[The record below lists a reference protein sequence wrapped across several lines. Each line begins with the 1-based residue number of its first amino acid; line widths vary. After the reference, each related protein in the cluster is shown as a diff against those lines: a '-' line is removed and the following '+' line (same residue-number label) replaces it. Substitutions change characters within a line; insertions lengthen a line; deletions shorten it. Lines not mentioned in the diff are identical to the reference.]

1 MVRPTKPKE
10 IKPKADISADSPVAA
25 PPGVGGGINGTKLI
39 IINIF
44 TTILISVLFL
54 AGNYF
59 IIQSSMSK
67 IAGQMTQGDNGDGSA
82 QSDSSGGGADGGDQV
97 EHGVILDLGE
107 FILNLSDPHAKRYL
121 KISVAIELSHK
132 DTDPKTDGPAKEG
145 EDPAKA
151 IEAEMSDYK
160 PAIRDA
166 IISTLSS
173 KTAEELSSVEGK
185 DQSKEQI
192 KEAVNAIFGGER
204 EVIRVSFGSFII
216 Q

>member
-10 IKPKADISADSPVAA
+10 IKPKADVDSESGGSMPS
-25 PPGVGGGINGTKLI
+25 GGGLNGMKLI
-39 IINIF
+39 IINTF
-44 TTILISVLFL
+44 MTILICVLFL
-54 AGNYF
+54 AGNYL
-59 IIQSSMSK
+59 IVQNSMSK
-67 IAGQMTQGDNGDGSA
+67 IAGQISSPDSQNGDGK
-82 QSDSSGGGADGGDQV
+82 SDSSGDSGGDQIQQ
-97 EHGVILDLGE
+97 GIILDLGE
-107 FILNLSDPHAKRYL
+107 FILNLSDPRAKRYL
-121 KISVAIELSHK
+121 KINVALELSKK
-132 DTDPKTDGPAKEG
+132 DTDPGAGAPAKEG

-151 IEAEMSDYK
+151 IEAEMNQFK

-192 KEAVNAIFGGER
+192 KESVNAIFGGER
-204 EVIRVSFGSFII
+204 EVIRVSFSNFIV